1 MIKSKINMEKKSKFR
16 KLLTRIGAVRLGQIW
31 DKFRKPFNFCWK
43 AGLAIFAIVFVIQ
56 LAEALIDT
64 CKDHLGLTH
73 YYWGD
78 EDLGKNVEI
87 RHFRTIRLP
96 LTIKL
101 QTSDCLQK
109 FVGFRVCRKEI
120 L

>member
-1 MIKSKINMEKKSKFR
+1 MEKK
-16 KLLTRIGAVRLGQIW
+16 TRIRRFFTKVGDIRLSQIW

-43 AGLAIFAIVFVIQ
+43 AGLAIFAVVFVIQ

-78 EDLGKNVEI
+78 ENLGKNVSSNFASAD
-87 RHFRTIRLP
+87 FRK
-96 LTIKL
+96 IK
-101 QTSDCLQK
+101 TYNFQK
-109 FVGFRVCRKEI
+109 S
-120 L
+120 